1 MIKRAMIALIARP
14 PASHIPQP
22 SYPAADAQAG
32 LATDEQLAHRHPYD
46 PAAHRGARQPLTG

>member
-1 MIKRAMIALIARP
+1 MIALIARP